1 MYNTDSEQL
10 FKEIVKALQSIQ
22 YGSVEIVVQD
32 KTVTQITVRNIT
44 KTSVNIQK
52 EEKTINQSNFSQVTS
67 RKKIDILTMRD

>member
-44 KTSVNIQK
+44 KTSVSIQK
-52 EEKTINQSNFSQVTS
+52 EEKTINQSNFSQVSS

>member
-52 EEKTINQSNFSQVTS
+52 EEKTLNRSSVYQVTS

>member
-52 EEKTINQSNFSQVTS
+52 EEKTINQSKFSRVTAS
-67 RKKIDILTMRD
+67 KKIDILTMRD

>member
-52 EEKTINQSNFSQVTS
+52 EKKTINQSNFSQVTS

>member
-67 RKKIDILTMRD
+67 RKKIDIFTMRD